1 MPVFLVPEQEEEV
14 EEESRI
20 LGVGLGTVRKNPECP
35 GDLIDTC
42 AMQTKSSL
50 GQLLGNVCSQ
60 SIQVTRRATN

>member
-1 MPVFLVPEQEEEV
+1 M

-42 AMQTKSSL
+42 AMHNVQCKQRT
-50 GQLLGNVCSQ
+50 LL
-60 SIQVTRRATN
+60 TNYWGMFAANPFRLRGEQQIDK